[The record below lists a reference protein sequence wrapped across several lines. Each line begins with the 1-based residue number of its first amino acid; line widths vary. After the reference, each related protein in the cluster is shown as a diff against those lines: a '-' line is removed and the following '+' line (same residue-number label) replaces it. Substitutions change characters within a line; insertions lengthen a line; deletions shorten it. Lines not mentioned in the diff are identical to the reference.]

1 MKSEEVRNDYKTMI
15 SIIDYGAGNLRSVE
29 KALEYLGG
37 EVKISCD
44 KDEILASD
52 KIILPGVGAF
62 GDAAKKL
69 KAAGMFNTV
78 YDAVSKNIPLLG
90 ICLGFQLLFE
100 ESEEGEGEGLGIIKG
115 RVLKIPDYGLKIPHM
130 GWNSINIKENSRL
143 FNGISSGEYVYFV
156 HSYYADANDKSDVCG
171 VAEYGVRMDVAV
183 EKGDVFGFQFH
194 PEKSSAVGLKML
206 DNFIKL

>member
-1 MKSEEVRNDYKTMI
+1 MV

-29 KALEYLGG
+29 KAVTYLGG
-37 EVKISCD
+37 NVRVTGD

-62 GDAAKKL
+62 GDAAGKL
-69 KAAGMFNTV
+69 KAAGLFNTV

-115 RVLKIPDYGLKIPHM
+115 KVLRIPDTGLKIPHM
-130 GWNSINIKENSRL
+130 GWNSLDVKEGSRL
-143 FNGISSGEYVYFV
+143 FGGISSGEYVYFV
-156 HSYYADANDKSDVCG
+156 HSYYADAEDKADVCAT
-171 VAEYGVRMDVAV
+171 AEYGVQMDVAV
-183 EKGDVFGFQFH
+183 EKGNVFGFQFH
-194 PEKSSAVGLKML
+194 PEKSSDVGLKLL
-206 DNFIKL
+206 DNFIRL